1 MTSNRQRIFH
11 IRRSTQEF
19 LVSKT
24 DSPTKKGKTGK
35 TPLIDWNRVKKEFSD
50 LVLDRSIADHALTI
64 LHSSRKFGAMAIQID
79 NVQAK
84 LESEDEDDGTNVWID
99 VAKAID
105 AICRKENGIWGPLTR
120 DLFGC
125 VFSEKDDLFCRKT
138 AKKIQTR
145 LSSFRNETISIGI
158 STYPMLNFKK
168 SQTIENTHK
177 ALDHAAFFNGNS
189 IVLLDAVSF
198 NISGDKRH
206 QEKDFQGAVKEF
218 TIGLMIDPSNVNL
231 HNSLGVCHGVLGSLE
246 KALEFFD
253 AALWLDPDEIMALY
267 NKGLIFMMKE
277 NWQKALDFFLQANQS
292 GEAVFEILFQI
303 GRIYLQIGK
312 SKEGRKFLEKAVK
325 LQPDSGSAFRFLG
338 ESYAV
343 DEMIEE
349 AIYAYTKAVKQ
360 NPSDAASFSA
370 LGHFFDIQGE
380 NSEIATT
387 LCEQSVRLSPENG
400 LFRHRLGERYLK
412 QNRLDKALEQ
422 FQKAQALG
430 YDSTEF
436 IEKINNNHT
445 ANRSQ

>member
-1 MTSNRQRIFH
+1 MTSDRQRVFH
-11 IRRSTQEF
+11 IRRSTQKF

-24 DSPTKKGKTGK
+24 ELPTKEGKAGK
-35 TPLIDWNRVKKEFSD
+35 TPPIDRDRIKKEFPD
-50 LVLDRSIADHALTI
+50 LVSNRSIADHASMV

-79 NVQAK
+79 NFQAK
-84 LESEDEDDGTNVWID
+84 LESEDEDDGTNVWIE
-99 VAKAID
+99 VARAID
-105 AICRKENGIWGPLTR
+105 EICRNENGIWGPLIG

-125 VFSEKDDLFCRKT
+125 VFSEKDDLFCRKI

-158 STYPMLNFKK
+158 STYPMLNFNK
-168 SQTIENTHK
+168 SQIIENALM

-189 IVLLDAVSF
+189 IVSLDAVSF
-198 NISGDKRH
+198 NISGDKRY
-206 QEKDFQGAVKEF
+206 QEKDFHGAIKEF

-231 HNSLGVCHGVLGSLE
+231 HISLGVCHGVLGSLE
-246 KALEFFD
+246 KALESFD
-253 AALWLDPDEIMALY
+253 AALWLDPTEIMALY

-277 NWQKALDFFLQANQS
+277 NWEKALDFSLQANQS

-303 GRIYLQIGK
+303 GRIYLQMGK
-312 SKEGRKFLEKAVK
+312 PKEGRKFLEKAVK

-338 ESYAV
+338 ECYAE

-349 AIYAYTKAVKQ
+349 AINAYTKAVKQ
-360 NPSDAASFSA
+360 NPSDATSLSA

-400 LFRHRLGERYLK
+400 MFRHRLGERYLK

-430 YDSTEF
+430 YDSSEF
-436 IEKINNNHT
+436 IKKINNNHP

>member
-1 MTSNRQRIFH
+1 MTSNRQTVFH

-24 DSPTKKGKTGK
+24 DPPAKKGATGE
-35 TPLIDWNRVKKEFSD
+35 TELIDRDKIKKEFPD
-50 LVLDRSIADHALTI
+50 LDLDRSFTDHALTV
-64 LHSSRKFGAMAIQID
+64 LHSSRKFSAMGIQID
-79 NVQAK
+79 NFKAK
-84 LESEDEDDGTNVWID
+84 PESENEDARTNIWMN
-99 VAKAID
+99 VAKSID
-105 AICRKENGIWGPLTR
+105 EICRKENGIWGLLTG
-120 DLFGC
+120 DLFGS

-138 AKKIQTR
+138 AKKIQTY
-145 LSSFRNETISIGI
+145 LSSLQNETISIGI
-158 STYPMLNFKK
+158 STYPMLNFNK
-168 SQTIENTHK
+168 SQTISNTHK

-189 IVLLDAVSF
+189 IVSLDAVSF
-198 NISGDKRH
+198 NISGDKRY
-206 QEKDFQGAVKEF
+206 QEKDFHGALKEF

-246 KALEFFD
+246 KALESFD
-253 AALWLDPDEIMALY
+253 SALWLDPAEIMALY

-277 NWQKALDFFLQANQS
+277 NREKALDFFLQANQS
-292 GEAVFEILFQI
+292 GEDVFEILFQI
-303 GRIYLQIGK
+303 GRIYLQMGK

-338 ESYAV
+338 ECYAV
-343 DEMIEE
+343 DKMIEE

-360 NPSDAASFSA
+360 NPSDAASLSA

-380 NSEIATT
+380 NAEIAVS

-412 QNRLDKALEQ
+412 LNRFDKALEQ

-430 YDSTEF
+430 HDSSEF
-436 IEKINNNHT
+436 IEKINNT
-445 ANRSQ
+445 PAADRLQ